1 MGRKFQIFFYF
12 FSSVIIIF
20 FETNPDLTR
29 CILAIDKTID
39 PVLKGKKTAK
49 QFLIRLEP
57 LACLDTF
64 LSIRWWPFNIPF
76 FTGEEVSRAGAGDF
90 CAYAR
95 QRWVYTGGCVLQIG
109 VVNSCVHEL
118 EPNNVLKCHFQFLI
132 MQTWPGM
139 SAYGTGPETVMTR
152 KCAGCPGSRPADW
165 LSNLFWRSSG
175 SWPDIL
181 P

>member
-1 MGRKFQIFFYF
+1 MGRKFHNFFYF
-12 FSSVIIIF
+12 FSSVIIIL

-57 LACLDTF
+57 HAWLDNF

-95 QRWVYTGGCVLQIG
+95 QRWIYTGGCVLQIVCMSLNQITYWSAIFSFWSWKPYLG
-109 VVNSCVHEL
+109 WVN
-118 EPNNVLKCHFQFLI
+118 
-132 MQTWPGM
+132 TD
-139 SAYGTGPETVMTR
+139 PETVMTR
-152 KCAGCPGSRPADW
+152 KCAGCPGSRPADR
-165 LSNLFWRSSG
+165 LSYLFWRSSG